1 MNDSDYS
8 EYLIAARKALA
19 TAEAAALNRLWKEA
33 AKAAN
38 QSAEAAD
45 LAALWFYRR
54 LREAK

>member
-19 TAEAAALNRLWKEA
+19 TAEAAALNRLWEAA
-33 AKAAN
+33 AKAAD

-45 LAALWFYRR
+45 QAALWFYRR
-54 LREAK
+54 LREL